1 MARPP
6 DGALEESPRLLVVR
20 RDNIGD
26 LVCTTPLFAALRL
39 RFPRGWIGALVNSYN
54 APVLAGN
61 PDVDEVFV
69 YEKLK
74 HRRGGVLSNLWTR
87 YRLIANLR
95 ERELD
100 YVVLAGGSRR
110 SLALAKSLRAKKI
123 VGFGASGGGLDIAL
137 SPDNGGQEVEIT
149 FALARAFG
157 ISGPPPPL
165 RVLPDEAVVA
175 RLRGALAQR
184 GLQARPIVGIH
195 LSARKPSQRWPAE
208 RFAELISE
216 IARDERS
223 AFLLFWSPGSQVDP
237 RHPGDDE
244 AARRLLRGLDDRTI
258 LPVRTEALADLI
270 AGLALCDRVIL
281 SDGGAMHLAAA
292 LGKPVVCFF
301 GRSEVRRWRPW
312 GVPYELLQPP
322 TREVKDLSVAE
333 VAAAYRRLTVRTG
346 SSSPAGTRAPISPGP
361 A

>member
-1 MARPP
+1 MARLP
-6 DGALEESPRLLVVR
+6 DGALEEAPRLLVVR

-39 RFPRGWIGALVNSYN
+39 RFPRSWIGALVNSYN
-54 APVLAGN
+54 AAVLAGN
-61 PDVDEVFV
+61 PDIDQIFV

-95 ERELD
+95 ERSLD
-100 YVVLAGGSRR
+100 CVVLAGSPRR
-110 SLALAKSLRAKKI
+110 SLALARSLRAKTI
-123 VGFGASGGGLDIAL
+123 VGFGASGAGLDIAL
-137 SPDNGGQEVEIT
+137 APNDAGHEVELT
-149 FALARAFG
+149 FALAGAFG

-165 RVLPDEAVVA
+165 RVLPDEGAVL
-175 RLRGALAQR
+175 RLRGALAQC
-184 GLQARPIVGIH
+184 GLQGRPIVGIN

-208 RFAELISE
+208 RFADLIPE
-216 IARDERS
+216 IARDERP
-223 AFLLFWSPGSQVDP
+223 AFLLFWSPGSPADP

-244 AARRLLRGLDDRTI
+244 TAQQLLRRIDRRTI
-258 LPVRTEALADLI
+258 LPVRTEALGDLI

-292 LGKPVVCFF
+292 LGKPIVCFF

-322 TREVKDLSVAE
+322 SREVKDLSVAE
-333 VAAAYRRLTVRTG
+333 VAAAYRRLTSRIG
-346 SSSPAGTRAPISPGP
+346 SSSPAGTQALISPGRV
-361 A
+361 